1 MMMDLS
7 CEYDRTRD
15 DRFPNEHAGLLTGVA
30 HVATHSDVVYP
41 DGLAHAATQ
50 TTDGSWFPV
59 WPSQRGVP
67 DTGTV

>member
-1 MMMDLS
+1 MMMDLA
-7 CEYDRTRD
+7 CTYYRTRD
-15 DRFPNEHAGLLTGVA
+15 VRFSNEHAGPLTGVA